1 MTKVNE
7 SSKSEVTAAVIVIG
21 NEVLSGR
28 TKDTNLPFLAERLNQ
43 LGIRLREARIVA
55 DVEDA
60 IAEAVNQCRDRFDY
74 VFTTG
79 GIGPTHDDITSASV
93 AKAFGVPVKPHP
105 EAVARLKRHYSTGE
119 FNQARRRMTLIPE
132 GGILI
137 DNPVSAAPGF
147 QIGNVFVMA
156 GVPTI
161 MQAMFEGLTHRLV
174 GGAPLLSRTVRTTL
188 SEGILAAGLGEL
200 QDRSPDV
207 EIGSYP
213 SFARREPGLRI
224 VLRSVDPDRLEAA
237 VAGLIDLVQS
247 LGGEAGEID
256 ITSR

>member
-1 MTKVNE
+1 MNE
-7 SSKSEVTAAVIVIG
+7 DSPSVITAAVIIIG

-28 TKDTNLPFLAERLNQ
+28 TKDANLPFLAKRLNQ

-55 DVEDA
+55 DVESA
-60 IAEAVNQCRDRFDY
+60 IADAVNECRGRFDY

-105 EAVARLKRHYSTGE
+105 EAVARLERHYPRGE
-119 FNQARRRMTLIPE
+119 FNQARQRMTLIPE
-132 GGILI
+132 GGTLI

-174 GGAPLLSRTVRTTL
+174 GGAPLLSRTLRTTL
-188 SEGILAAGLGEL
+188 SEGMLAAGLGEL
-200 QDRSPDV
+200 QVRNPDV

-224 VLRSVDPDRLEAA
+224 VLRSVDQDRLEAA
-237 VAGLIDLVQS
+237 VAGLTDLVQS
-247 LGGEAGEID
+247 LGGEAQEID

>member
-1 MTKVNE
+1 MNE
-7 SSKSEVTAAVIVIG
+7 SSQSEITAAVIVIG

-28 TKDTNLPFLAERLNQ
+28 TKDANLPFLAERLNQ

-105 EAVARLKRHYSTGE
+105 EAVARLERHYPTGE
-119 FNQARRRMTLIPE
+119 FNQARQRMTLIPE
-132 GGILI
+132 GGTLI

-161 MQAMFEGLTHRLV
+161 MQVMFEGLTHRLV

-188 SEGILAAGLGEL
+188 SEGMLAAGLGEL
-200 QDRSPDV
+200 QERSPDV

-213 SFARREPGLRI
+213 SFTRREPGLRI
-224 VLRSVDPDRLEAA
+224 VLRSVDPKRLDAA

>member
-1 MTKVNE
+1 MKDR
-7 SSKSEVTAAVIVIG
+7 SQDEVTAAVIVIG

-28 TKDTNLPFLAERLNQ
+28 TKDVNLPFLAERLTQ
-43 LGIRLREARIVA
+43 LGIRLREARVVA

-60 IAEAVNQCRDRFDY
+60 IVEAVNDCRRRFDY

-105 EAVARLKRHYSTGE
+105 EAVARLKRHYATGD
-119 FNQARRRMTLIPE
+119 FNQARQRMTLIPE
-132 GGILI
+132 GGGLI

-156 GVPTI
+156 GVPAI
-161 MQAMFEGLTHRLV
+161 MQAMFDGLTHRLV

-188 SEGILAAGLGEL
+188 SEGMLAVGLGDL
-200 QDRSPDV
+200 QKRSPDV

-213 SFARREPGLRI
+213 SFARREAGLRI
-224 VLRSVDPDRLEAA
+224 VLRSVDTASLDAA
-237 VAGLIDLVQS
+237 VAGLIDLVQG
-247 LGGEAGEID
+247 LGGEAAEID
-256 ITSR
+256 ITSH

>member
-1 MTKVNE
+1 MNE
-7 SSKSEVTAAVIVIG
+7 NSQGEVTAAVIVIG

-28 TKDTNLPFLAERLNQ
+28 TKDVNLPFLAERLTQ
-43 LGIRLREARIVA
+43 LGIRLREARIIA

-60 IAEAVNQCRDRFDY
+60 IAEAVNDCRRRFDY

-93 AKAFGVPVKPHP
+93 AKAFGVAVKPHP
-105 EAVARLKRHYSTGE
+105 EAVARLKRHYPTGE
-119 FNQARRRMTLIPE
+119 FNLARQRMTLIPE
-132 GGILI
+132 GGSLI

-161 MQAMFEGLTHRLV
+161 MQAMFDGLTHRLV

-188 SEGILAAGLGEL
+188 SEGMLAAGLGEL

-224 VLRSVDPDRLEAA
+224 VLRSVDPERLKAA
-237 VAGLIDLVQS
+237 VAGLIDLVQG
-247 LGGEAGEID
+247 LGGEAAEID
-256 ITSR
+256 ITSH